1 MKQIPLLIALLL
13 TLSLCNITERFRS
26 GNANQ
31 SNSGSGSSSST
42 GGGGGSAATGGEPVE
57 HPEPTMAQ
65 TKALEGG
72 QTVKWDQ
79 QGITWTLPA
88 GWNKQ
93 NVETKMLTY
102 GAPGNTAFLIA
113 SISPM
118 GEDFPTDISTKAFY
132 DGAVTRKKNG
142 EVDELR
148 YMEIDGVTGVQF
160 REANPEKPDDIR
172 RLQWIAYRKFA
183 GQTQMVNLI
192 LSSNGKNFPGRQD
205 ELYAILYS
213 TKLVH

>member
-1 MKQIPLLIALLL
+1 MKQIPLLIALALA
-13 TLSLCNITERFRS
+13 LSLCNITEKFS
-26 GNANQ
+26 SKSSNQ
-31 SNSGSGSSSST
+31 SNSGT
-42 GGGGGSAATGGEPVE
+42 GGASTAGGGSAATGGEPVD
-57 HPEPTMAQ
+57 HPEPTAAQ

-72 QTVKWDQ
+72 QEVKWDQ

-93 NVETKMLTY
+93 TVETKTLTY

-118 GEDFPTDISTKAFY
+118 GEDFPVDISTKAFY

-148 YMEIDGVTGVQF
+148 YLEIDGVKGVQF
-160 REANPEKPDDIR
+160 REANPETPDGIR

-183 GQTQMVNLI
+183 GQVQMVNLI
-192 LSSNGKNFPGRQD
+192 LSSSGKNFPARQD

>member
-1 MKQIPLLIALLL
+1 MKQIPLLIALALA
-13 TLSLCNITERFRS
+13 LSLCNITERFTS
-26 GNANQ
+26 KNSNQ
-31 SNSGSGSSSST
+31 TGSSSTSNT
-42 GGGGGSAATGGEPVE
+42 GGSAAGADTETVE
-57 HPEPTMAQ
+57 HPEPTAAQ
-65 TKALEGG
+65 TRALEGG

-93 NVETKMLTY
+93 TVETKNFTY
-102 GAPGNTAFLIA
+102 GAPANSAFLIA

-118 GEDFPTDISTKAFY
+118 GEDFPTAISLKAFY

-148 YMEIDGVTGVQF
+148 YLEIDGVKGVEF
-160 REANPEKPDDIR
+160 REVNPEKPDDIR
-172 RLQWIAYRKFA
+172 RLQWLAYRKFA
-183 GQTQMVNLI
+183 GQTQMVNII
-192 LSSNGKNFPGRQD
+192 LSSNGKNFPTRQD

>member
-1 MKQIPLLIALLL
+1 MKHIPLLIALALA
-13 TLSLCNITERFRS
+13 LSLCNISEKFSSKS
-26 GNANQ
+26 GNQ
-31 SNSGSGSSSST
+31 SNSGTSGASST
-42 GGGGGSAATGGEPVE
+42 GGSSAATGGEPVD
-57 HPEPTMAQ
+57 HPEPTAAQ

-72 QTVKWDQ
+72 QEVKWDQ
-79 QGITWTLPA
+79 QGITWTVPP

-93 NVETKMLTY
+93 TVETKMFTY
-102 GAPGNTAFLIA
+102 GAPGNAAFLIA

-118 GEDFPTDISTKAFY
+118 GEDFPTDISTKAYY

-148 YMEIDGVTGVQF
+148 YLEIDGVKGVQF
-160 REANPEKPDDIR
+160 REANPETPDGIR

-183 GQTQMVNLI
+183 GQVQMVNLI
-192 LSSNGKNFPGRQD
+192 LSSSGKNFPAHQD

>member
-1 MKQIPLLIALLL
+1 MKQIPLLIALALS
-13 TLSLCNITERFRS
+13 LSLCNITDRFTS
-26 GNANQ
+26 KNANQ
-31 SNSGSGSSSST
+31 TGSGSST
-42 GGGGGSAATGGEPVE
+42 TAGGSAADTSTETVE
-57 HPEPTMAQ
+57 HPEPTAAQ

-72 QTVKWDQ
+72 QSVKWDQ
-79 QGITWTLPA
+79 QGVSWTFPA

-93 NVETKMLTY
+93 TVETKQFTY
-102 GAPGNTAFLIA
+102 GAPGYSAFMTA

-118 GEDFPTDISTKAFY
+118 AEDFPTAISLKAFY

-148 YMEIDGVTGVQF
+148 YLELDGVKGIQF
-160 REANPEKPDDIR
+160 RESNPEKPDGIR

-183 GQTQMVNLI
+183 GQTQMVDLI
-192 LSSNGKNFPGRQD
+192 LSADGKNFPARQD

>member
-1 MKQIPLLIALLL
+1 MKHIPLLVTMALA
-13 TLSLCNITERFRS
+13 LSLCSITDRFTS
-26 GNANQ
+26 KNANQ
-31 SNSGSGSSSST
+31 SNSGSGAASGT
-42 GGGGGSAATGGEPVE
+42 GGSAADTDGVPVD
-57 HPEPTMAQ
+57 HPEPTAAQ

-72 QTVKWDQ
+72 QEAKWDQ
-79 QGITWTLPA
+79 QGITWTVPA
-88 GWNKQ
+88 GWKKQ
-93 NVETKMLTY
+93 TVETKMFTY
-102 GAPGNTAFLIA
+102 GAPGNSAFLIA
-113 SISPM
+113 SISTM
-118 GEDFPTDISTKAFY
+118 DESFPTAISLKAYY
-132 DGAVTRKKNG
+132 DSTATRKKNG

-148 YMEIDGVTGVQF
+148 YLEIDGVKGVQF

-192 LSSNGKNFPGRQD
+192 LSGSGKSFPTRQD

>member
-1 MKQIPLLIALLL
+1 MKQIPLLIALAL
-13 TLSLCNITERFRS
+13 TLSLCNITEKFTS
-26 GNANQ
+26 KNGSQSNTGAGG
-31 SNSGSGSSSST
+31 SNSG
-42 GGGGGSAATGGEPVE
+42 GGATATSNEPVE
-57 HPEPTMAQ
+57 HPEPTAAQ
-65 TKALEGG
+65 TRALEGG
-72 QTVKWDQ
+72 QEAKWDQ
-79 QGITWTLPA
+79 QGITWTVPA
-88 GWNKQ
+88 GWKKQ
-93 NVETKMLTY
+93 TVETKMFTY
-102 GAPGNTAFLIA
+102 GAPGNSAFLIA

-132 DGAVTRKKNG
+132 DGTVTRKKNG

-148 YMEIDGVTGVQF
+148 YLEIDGVKGVQF

-192 LSSNGKNFPGRQD
+192 LSSNGKTFPSRQD

>member
-1 MKQIPLLIALLL
+1 MKQIPLLIALALS
-13 TLSLCNITERFRS
+13 LSLCNITDKFTS
-26 GNANQ
+26 KNANQ
-31 SNSGSGSSSST
+31 QGSGSST
-42 GGGGGSAATGGEPVE
+42 TAGGSAAGTGTETVE
-57 HPEPTMAQ
+57 HPEPTAAQ

-72 QTVKWDQ
+72 DSVRWDQ
-79 QGITWTLPA
+79 QGMSWTLPA

-93 NVETKMLTY
+93 TVETKQFTY
-102 GAPGNTAFLIA
+102 GAPGNSAFLIV

-118 GEDFPTDISTKAFY
+118 GEDFPTAVSLKAFY
-132 DGAVTRKKNG
+132 DGEVTRKKNG

-148 YMEIDGVTGVQF
+148 YMEIDGVKGVQF
-160 REANPEKPDDIR
+160 REVNPEKPDDIR

-183 GQTQMVNLI
+183 GQTQMVDII
-192 LSSNGKNFPGRQD
+192 LSSNGKNFPARQD

>member
-1 MKQIPLLIALLL
+1 MKLIPLLIALALS
-13 TLSLCNITERFRS
+13 LSLCNITERFTGS
-26 GNANQ
+26 KNANQ
-31 SNSGSGSSSST
+31 PGSGSSTT
-42 GGGGGSAATGGEPVE
+42 GGGSGAEAGTEPVE
-57 HPEPTMAQ
+57 QPEPTAAQ

-72 QTVKWDQ
+72 QPVKWDQ
-79 QGITWTLPA
+79 QGITWTFPA

-93 NVETKMLTY
+93 TVETKQFTY
-102 GAPGNTAFLIA
+102 GAPGYSAFMTA

-118 GEDFPTDISTKAFY
+118 DENFPTAISLKAFY

-148 YMEIDGVTGVQF
+148 YLELDGVKGIQF
-160 REANPEKPDDIR
+160 RESNPEKPDGIR
-172 RLQWIAYRKFA
+172 RLQWMAYRKFA

-192 LSSNGKNFPGRQD
+192 LSADGKNFPARQD

>member
-1 MKQIPLLIALLL
+1 MKQIPLLIVMALA
-13 TLSLCNITERFRS
+13 LSLCNITEKFS
-26 GNANQ
+26 SKSSNQ
-31 SNSGSGSSSST
+31 SNSGKGGGST
-42 GGGGGSAATGGEPVE
+42 TGGGSAATGGEPVD
-57 HPEPTMAQ
+57 HPEPTAAQ

-72 QTVKWDQ
+72 QEVKWDQ

-93 NVETKMLTY
+93 TVETKQFTY

-118 GEDFPTDISTKAFY
+118 GEDFPTDISTKAYY
-132 DGAVTRKKNG
+132 DGEVTRKKNG

-148 YMEIDGVTGVQF
+148 YLEIDGVKGVQF
-160 REANPEKPDDIR
+160 REANPETPDGIR

-183 GQTQMVNLI
+183 GQVQMVNLI
-192 LSSNGKNFPGRQD
+192 LSSSGKNFPARQD

>member
-1 MKQIPLLIALLL
+1 MKQIPLLVALALS
-13 TLSLCNITERFRS
+13 LSLCSITDRFTS
-26 GNANQ
+26 KSTNQ
-31 SNSGSGSSSST
+31 SNSGSGSSST
-42 GGGGGSAATGGEPVE
+42 AGGSSAATGGVPVE

-93 NVETKMLTY
+93 TVETREFSY
-102 GAPGNTAFLIA
+102 GAPGYTAFLIG

-118 GEDFPTDISTKAFY
+118 GEDFPVDSSTKAFY

-148 YMEIDGVTGVQF
+148 YLELDGVTGVQF
-160 REANPEKPDDIR
+160 REANPEKPDGIR

-183 GQTQMVNLI
+183 GQTQMVNII
-192 LSSNGKNFPGRQD
+192 LSSNGKNFPTRQD